1 MLSKLWTSRTKKV
14 LAELCQD
21 KLEKFFLIPV
31 LQKNVGHVGPCYQSD
46 IRTAKVDLRP

>member
-21 KLEKFFLIPV
+21 KIEKFFLIPV
-31 LQKNVGHVGPCYQSD
+31 LQKNVGPCYHTD
-46 IRTAKVDLRP
+46 IRPAKVDLRP